1 MKQIKD
7 MLQQLTSQKGGADN
21 KSLTKLLDDLDDKE
35 NGLLYSANQSHDDV
49 DLKSFVAREKLEL
62 RDLLNRLEEDKRRY
76 RVDKKEADELKYT
89 DPSAYRQRT
98 EILEVVKDS
107 IERQIDKVNKRISKL
122 KETQKQ
128 LKK

>member
-1 MKQIKD
+1 
-7 MLQQLTSQKGGADN
+7 
-21 KSLTKLLDDLDDKE
+21 LTKLLDDLDDKE

>member
-1 MKQIKD
+1 MKQIKE

-21 KSLTKLLDDLDDKE
+21 KSLTKLLDDLDDRE
-35 NGLLYSANQSHDDV
+35 NGLLFSANQSHDDV

-107 IERQIDKVNKRISKL
+107 IERQIDKVNNRISKL